1 MLRSGRGSTSCT
13 DRLHVVEEM
22 VLRLRKEKYKLQL
35 EDAGKESL
43 RQKIAELKT
52 VIAGGNGKVVEAVT
66 ATCEDAGSL
75 AYWRDPLSGAI
86 FEDGSGMKSLTLSLL
101 LLQQQESI

>member
-35 EDAGKESL
+35 EDAGKENQ
-43 RQKIAELKT
+43 RQKIAELERTIAEIGGEALEYEEALVRKLIERIT
-52 VIAGGNGKVVEAVT
+52 VYDDYYTVEFK
-66 ATCEDAGSL
+66 
-75 AYWRDPLSGAI
+75 SGI
-86 FEDGSGMKSLTLSLL
+86 EIDVRL
-101 LLQQQESI
+101 